1 LNAPAPG
8 KSRGR
13 YAEVLA
19 ELDSKLSAHELAQQR
34 YSLLEQLDQVEF
46 AVDVARSLAD
56 EPDMCGKALLN
67 LCDAVDRLA
76 KAVKQSRRR

>member
-1 LNAPAPG
+1 MNAPAP
-8 KSRGR
+8 KPRGR
-13 YAEVLA
+13 YADVLA
-19 ELDSKLSAHELAQQR
+19 DIDAKLSAHESAAQR
-34 YSLLEQLDQVEF
+34 YSLFEQLDQVEF

-56 EPDMCGKALLN
+56 EPEMSGRALLN